1 MFKPYPLH
9 RRFAAHSIL
18 TRKLWLLLALTAG
31 ALLALAACAPRPT
44 LAPVSPL
51 PQLSL
56 AQLAK
61 PLVPVADVRTE
72 RRALSAEEAR
82 DYLGDAVCASCHKDI
97 AALHARSRHAHTLR
111 PVSVAQ
117 DGPFFRKAPAVKDP
131 QNGYAYAAA
140 VVENQC
146 ALLVFNGSKE
156 ASLTAD
162 YALGTGH
169 NGYTFLN
176 RDDQNGWVELR
187 LSYYPKLKKW
197 NFTPGQMP
205 GTPLGSVMGREQSGA
220 VLTNC
225 LLCHSTVL
233 RMGDAT
239 GLPPGSVRP
248 DMAASHLG
256 IGCERCHGPG
266 RAHVEAAMQGRA
278 SDASAIARAKA
289 THQTF
294 GMEDL
299 GRATPQQI
307 NTLCGF
313 CHRTM
318 ENANVALPQ
327 IKMNM
332 PRFQGVA
339 LAQSA
344 CYQKSGALSCLT
356 CHNSHGDTDQ
366 KPMRYEAICL
376 RCHSREGKAEGT
388 RHKAEGNTAS
398 SSFILHPSSFPK
410 TCPVN
415 ARTGCVGCHM
425 PRQTIGDISFLR
437 YTNHWIKVWPNE
449 GSHTRL
455 SSHTD
460 SHAHLP

>member
-1 MFKPYPLH
+1 MAIP
-9 RRFAAHSIL
+9 
-18 TRKLWLLLALTAG
+18 
-31 ALLALAACAPRPT
+31 
-44 LAPVSPL
+44 
-51 PQLSL
+51 
-56 AQLAK
+56 
-61 PLVPVADVRTE
+61 
-72 RRALSAEEAR
+72 
-82 DYLGDAVCASCHKDI
+82 
-97 AALHARSRHAHTLR
+97 
-111 PVSVAQ
+111 
-117 DGPFFRKAPAVKDP
+117 
-131 QNGYAYAAA
+131 N
-140 VVENQC
+140 
-146 ALLVFNGSKE
+146 
-156 ASLTAD
+156 
-162 YALGTGH
+162 
-169 NGYTFLN
+169 LN

-187 LSYYPKLKKW
+187 LSYYPKLKRW

-256 IGCERCHGPG
+256 IGCERCHRPG
-266 RAHVEAAMQGRA
+266 RAHVEAAMQGHA

-344 CYQKSGALSCLT
+344 CYQKSNALSCLT
-356 CHNSHGDTDQ
+356 CHNAHGDTDQ
-366 KPMRYEAICL
+366 KPVRYEAVCL
-376 RCHSREGKAEGT
+376 HCHSGKSTGKTIA
-388 RHKAEGNTAS
+388 
-398 SSFILHPSSFPK
+398 SFPPLPASAFGK

-415 ARTGCVGCHM
+415 ARTSCVGCHM

-437 YTNHWIKVWPNE
+437 YTNHWIKVWSPH
-449 GSHTRL
+449 GSHVRM

-460 SHAHLP
+460 SHADLP